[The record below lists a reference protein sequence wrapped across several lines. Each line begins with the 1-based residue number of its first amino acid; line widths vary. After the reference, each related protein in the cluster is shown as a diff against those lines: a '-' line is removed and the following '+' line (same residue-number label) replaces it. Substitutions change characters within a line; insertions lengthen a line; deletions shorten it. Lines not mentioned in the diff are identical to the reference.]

1 MIQYIWFF
9 MVAGG
14 IAFSA
19 ISGNITEITVAT
31 VDSAKE
37 AINLCI
43 MMLGV
48 LGMWSGIM
56 EIAVQSGLIQEIS
69 KKLKPILRFLFP
81 KLPKEHKAW
90 EYIVGNMTANIMGL
104 GMGAT
109 AFGIQAMKELDKT
122 NPRKGIATDEMCV
135 FLIINISSLQL
146 VPVNMIAYRVEYG
159 SVNPTQIIAP
169 AFFATVISTMV
180 AVLYC
185 IVRQK
190 RRKIE

>member
-19 ISGNITEITVAT
+19 ISGNITEITVTT

-43 MMLGV
+43 MMFGV

-56 EIAVQSGLIQEIS
+56 EIAVQSGLIEEIS
-69 KKLKPILRFLFP
+69 RKLKPILHFLFP
-81 KLPKEHKAW
+81 RLPKEHKAW

-122 NPRKGIATDEMCV
+122 NPKKGIATDEMCV

-146 VPVNMIAYRVEYG
+146 VPVNMIAYRMEYG

-169 AFFATVISTMV
+169 AFLATVISTMV
-180 AVLYC
+180 AILYC
-185 IVRQK
+185 ILRQR
-190 RRKIE
+190 RRKI

>member
-19 ISGNITEITVAT
+19 FSGNIDQITVCT

-56 EIAVQSGLIQEIS
+56 EIAVQSGLIEEIS
-69 KKLKPILRFLFP
+69 KKIKPVLRFLFP
-81 KLPKEHKAW
+81 NLPGNHTAW

-122 NPRKGIATDEMCV
+122 NSQKGVATDEMCV

-146 VPVNMIAYRVEYG
+146 VPVNMIAYRMQYG

-169 AFFATVISTMV
+169 SFFATSISTL
-180 AVLYC
+180 AAILYC
-185 IVRQK
+185 ILRQRK
-190 RRKIE
+190 RRKI

>member
-19 ISGNITEITVAT
+19 ISGNITEITVTT

-43 MMLGV
+43 MMFGV

-56 EIAVQSGLIQEIS
+56 EIAVQSGLIEEIS
-69 KKLKPILRFLFP
+69 RKLKPILRFLFP
-81 KLPKEHKAW
+81 RLPKEHKAW

-104 GMGAT
+104 GIGAT

-122 NPRKGIATDEMCV
+122 NPKKGIATDEMCV

-146 VPVNMIAYRVEYG
+146 VPVNMIAYRMEYG

-169 AFFATVISTMV
+169 AFLATVISTMV
-180 AVLYC
+180 AILYC
-185 IVRQK
+185 ILRQR
-190 RRKIE
+190 RRKI

>member
-14 IAFSA
+14 IVFSA
-19 ISGNITEITVAT
+19 FSGNIDQITVCT

-43 MMLGV
+43 MMFGV

-56 EIAVQSGLIQEIS
+56 EIAVRSGLVEEIS
-69 KKLKPILRFLFP
+69 KKIKPVLRFIFP
-81 KLPKEHKAW
+81 NLPNDHKAW

-122 NPRKGIATDEMCV
+122 NTNKGIATDEMCV
-135 FLIINISSLQL
+135 FLIINISSLQI
-146 VPVNMIAYRVEYG
+146 VPVNMIAYRMQYG

-169 AFFATVISTMV
+169 AFFSTLISTM
-180 AVLYC
+180 AAILYC
-185 IVRQK
+185 MLRQRK
-190 RRKIE
+190 RRKI

>member
-19 ISGNITEITVAT
+19 ISGNITEITVTT

-43 MMLGV
+43 MMFGV

-56 EIAVQSGLIQEIS
+56 EIAVQSGLIEEIS
-69 KKLKPILRFLFP
+69 RKLKPILRFLFP
-81 KLPKEHKAW
+81 RLPKEHKAW

-122 NPRKGIATDEMCV
+122 NPKKGIATDEMCV

-146 VPVNMIAYRVEYG
+146 VPVNMIAYRMEYG

-169 AFFATVISTMV
+169 AFLATVISTMV
-180 AVLYC
+180 AILYC
-185 IVRQK
+185 ILRQR
-190 RRKIE
+190 RRKI